1 MTAVPDFDSVAGF
14 YDPLARLVFGPLL
27 LRAQRA
33 ALAAGLPTAAGAPRV
48 LFIGG
53 GTGRV
58 LPDLLRLAPAA
69 EVLYLEASA
78 RMLRRAERPF
88 DCAPYDILRRVEFRH
103 GTEADLRP
111 AEQFDV
117 VVAFFLFDLFP
128 PAELDALLRRLQ
140 RHTHPGTRWLLADF
154 APPRRGWQ
162 RGLQWLMYR
171 FFGLTSGVRGRQL
184 PDIAGALARLG
195 LRPAWEQRW
204 ADGLVQAGK
213 WVSAPAAPPAL

>member
-1 MTAVPDFDSVAGF
+1 MPTSVPDFDSVAAF
-14 YDPLARLVFGPLL
+14 YDPLARLVFGPTL

-33 ALAAGLPTAAGAPRV
+33 ALQAGLPAAGAAPRV

-58 LPDLLRLAPAA
+58 LPELLAA
-69 EVLYLEASA
+69 RPDAQVLYLEASA
-78 RMLRRAERPF
+78 RMLRQAAELLQRRPE
-88 DCAPYDILRRVEFRH
+88 AAGQVSFRH
-103 GTEADLRP
+103 GTEAALLP

-117 VVAFFLFDLFP
+117 IVAFFLFDLFP
-128 PAELDALLRRLQ
+128 PAELAALLARL
-140 RHTHPGTRWLLADF
+140 HCHAHGGTRWLVADF

-184 PDIAGALARLG
+184 PDIAGALGQLG
-195 LRPAWEQRW
+195 LRPVWEQHW
-204 ADGLVQAGK
+204 ADGLVQAGV
-213 WVSAPAAPPAL
+213 WARS

>member
-1 MTAVPDFDSVAGF
+1 MPSSTPDFDSVAAF
-14 YDPLARLVFGPLL
+14 YDPLARLVFGPTL

-33 ALAAGLPTAAGAPRV
+33 ALQTGLPTAGAAPRV

-58 LPDLLRLAPAA
+58 LPELLAVSPGAQ
-69 EVLYLEASA
+69 VLYLEASA
-78 RMLRRAERPF
+78 RMLRQAEELARPLP
-88 DCAPYDILRRVEFRH
+88 AAAGRVQFRH
-103 GTEADLRP
+103 GTETALLP

-117 VVAFFLFDLFP
+117 IVAFFLFDLFP
-128 PAELDALLRRLQ
+128 PAELADLLARLQ
-140 RHTHPGTRWLLADF
+140 RHAHGGTRWLVADF

-184 PDIAGALARLG
+184 PDIVGALGQLG
-195 LRPAWEQRW
+195 LRPAWGQQW
-204 ADGLVQAGK
+204 ADGLVQAGV
-213 WVSAPAAPPAL
+213 WQ

>member
-1 MTAVPDFDSVAGF
+1 MPTAPDFDRVAGF

-33 ALAAGLPTAAGAPRV
+33 TLRAGLPAGEAAPRI

-58 LPDLLRLAPAA
+58 LPDLLGLAPAA
-69 EVLYLEASA
+69 RVLYLEASA
-78 RMLRRAERPF
+78 RMLGQAETLLTANP
-88 DCAPYDILRRVEFRH
+88 AAGRVEFRH

-117 VVAFFLFDLFP
+117 IIAFFLFDLFP
-128 PAELDALLRRLQ
+128 PAELAAMLRRLHQ
-140 RHTHPGTRWLLADF
+140 HAHPDTRWLVADF
-154 APPRRGWQ
+154 APPRHGWQ

-171 FFGLTSGVRGRQL
+171 FFGLTAGVRGRQL
-184 PDIAGALARLG
+184 PDIAGALTRWG
-195 LRPAWEQRW
+195 LRPSWEQNW
-204 ADGLVQAGK
+204 ASGLVQAGV
-213 WVSAPAAPPAL
+213 WALGTPRPR